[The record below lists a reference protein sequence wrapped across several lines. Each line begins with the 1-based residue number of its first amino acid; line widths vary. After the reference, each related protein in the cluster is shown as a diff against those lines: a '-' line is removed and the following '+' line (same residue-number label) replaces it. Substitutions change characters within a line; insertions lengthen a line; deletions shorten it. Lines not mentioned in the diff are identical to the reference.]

1 MSASEDLDIKEES
14 SELYMSET
22 PPPIDVIPATT
33 TSPLQ
38 PIMSATT
45 TVIGNINL
53 INVKLY
59 LMQLNFFISY
69 LFPLADFTLE

>member
-1 MSASEDLDIKEES
+1 
-14 SELYMSET
+14 MSET

-33 TSPLQ
+33 TPPLQ

-45 TVIGNINL
+45 TVIGSNL
-53 INVKLY
+53 INVIVR
-59 LMQLNFFISY
+59 LMQLNFFMPY